1 MFRNILFVIIL
12 AVGFTTVGAATRE
25 ASESVQVKLY
35 FTDADFMR
43 LIPENTSVKKT
54 DVQNEAR
61 AVIRE
66 LIKGRDQNPKIRR
79 LIPDIKRC
87 MTVSTRGDVAY
98 VDITQ
103 KMIDVHPEGREAE
116 RLTVYQI
123 VNSLTSIDGIECV
136 RFTVNGSTQKN
147 FMGYLDMREPFVADD
162 AV

>member
-1 MFRNILFVIIL
+1 MFRNILFAVIL
-12 AVGFTTVGAATRE
+12 AVGVITVGASTRE
-25 ASESVQVKLY
+25 SAETVQVKLY

-43 LIPENTSVKKT
+43 LIPEHASIKKT

-66 LIKGRDQNPKIRR
+66 LIKGRDKNPKIRR

-87 MTVSTRGDVAY
+87 MTVSTRDGIAY

-123 VNSLTSIDGIECV
+123 VNSLMSIDGIVCV
-136 RFTVNGSTQKN
+136 RFTVNGSVQKN
-147 FMGYLDMREPFVADD
+147 FMGYIDMREPFTADF